1 MPDIL
6 LVHGTSHGA
15 WCFRDLIPAL
25 EALGH
30 TARAIDMPS
39 HGNDTT
45 PVADVTLDS
54 CAQAIVDALD
64 EDTVVLGHSWGGF
77 PITRAADMAHETCQ
91 NKIARLIYLCAYA
104 PWDGHSLAEMRR
116 AAPRQP
122 LMKAVRKSADG
133 LSYTIDPA
141 QVRDA
146 FYHDCPEGTADFA
159 LANLTP
165 QSIAAQETKI
175 SLGDGHRQIPRSYIR
190 CADDQTI
197 PPEFQVTMTKDWP
210 AADVYEMPTSHSPF
224 FADPASLAA
233 LIDQILKD

>member
-1 MPDIL
+1 MSDIL

-39 HGNDTT
+39 HGADKT

-54 CAQAIVDALD
+54 CAQSIVDALD
-64 EDTVVLGHSWGGF
+64 TDTVVLGHSWGGF
-77 PITRAADMAHETCQ
+77 PITRAADMAPG
-91 NKIARLIYLCAYA
+91 KIARLIYLCAYA
-104 PWDGHSLAEMRR
+104 PWDGYSLAEMRR

-122 LMKAVRKSADG
+122 LMKAVIKSADG

-146 FYHDCPEGTADFA
+146 FYHDCPEGTAAFA
-159 LANLTP
+159 LAHLTP
-165 QSIAAQETKI
+165 QSIAPQDTKI
-175 SLGDGHRQIPRSYIR
+175 TLGDGHRQSPRSYIR
-190 CADDQTI
+190 CTNDQTI
-197 PPEFQVTMTKDWP
+197 PPEFQVTMTEDWP
-210 AADVYEMPTSHSPF
+210 NADVYEMATSHSPF
-224 FADPASLAA
+224 FADPEGLAA
-233 LIDQILKD
+233 LIDRILKD

>member
-1 MPDIL
+1 MSDIL

-39 HGNDTT
+39 HGADKT

-54 CAQAIVDALD
+54 CAQSIVDALD
-64 EDTVVLGHSWGGF
+64 TDTVVLGHSWGGF
-77 PITRAADMAHETCQ
+77 PITRAADMAPG
-91 NKIARLIYLCAYA
+91 KIARLIYLCAYA
-104 PWDGHSLAEMRR
+104 PWDGYSLAEMRR

-122 LMKAVRKSADG
+122 LMKAVIKSADG

-146 FYHDCPEGTADFA
+146 FYHDCPEGTAAFA
-159 LANLTP
+159 LAHLTP
-165 QSIAAQETKI
+165 QSIAPQDTKI
-175 SLGDGHRQIPRSYIR
+175 TLGDGHRQTPRSYIR
-190 CADDQTI
+190 CTDDQTI
-197 PPEFQVTMTKDWP
+197 PPEFQVTMTEGWP
-210 AADVYEMPTSHSPF
+210 NADVYEMATSHSPF
-224 FADPASLAA
+224 FADPEGLAA
-233 LIDQILKD
+233 LIDRILKD